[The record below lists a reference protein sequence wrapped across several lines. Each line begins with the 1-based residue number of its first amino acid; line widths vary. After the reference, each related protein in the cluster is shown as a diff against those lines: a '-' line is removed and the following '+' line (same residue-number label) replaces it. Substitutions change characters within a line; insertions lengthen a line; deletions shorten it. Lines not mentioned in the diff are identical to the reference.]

1 MLVCLI
7 IVCRVVSI
15 FILVVIASFMVMPG
29 FKLVGLMIY
38 QRPPRGVLQI
48 RPKDVITHAIDAFSE
63 LQCTFKEL
71 TLVVVGKISATTQC
85 RITPTKIVT
94 RFK

>member
-15 FILVVIASFMVMPG
+15 FILVVITSFKVMPV

-48 RPKDVITHAIDAFSE
+48 RPKDVITRMRLMHFPNCNALLKS
-63 LQCTFKEL
+63 LPWL
-71 TLVVVGKISATTQC
+71 
-85 RITPTKIVT
+85 
-94 RFK
+94 